1 MTYDLLLDRAHHHA
15 LQYLRTLPARPVRAS
30 AGFRALVDAL
40 DTGLPDHPTDAAR
53 VLDDLATRA
62 DPGLIATAGPRYF
75 GFVTGGSYP
84 AAVAAEWLVTG
95 WDQNA
100 ALHVMSPA
108 ISAIESITARWILD
122 VLGLPAG
129 CSVGFVTGA
138 HMANVTALA
147 AARHEVLRRAG
158 WDVEARGLQGGPA
171 LTVLAS
177 TEAHTS
183 IAAACRMI
191 GVGSETIVR
200 VAADDQG
207 RIRPDA
213 LGAALSATSGPR
225 IVCAQSGN
233 VNTGAFDRLEEIA
246 GLTRAHAAWLHIDG
260 AFGLW
265 AAATPAYRELIRGL
279 PLADSWTTD
288 GHKWLN
294 VPYDSGIV
302 IVAHPAAHRAAMSQ
316 TAAYLTPA
324 EGEARDGMDWTPE
337 ASRRARAVAIYVV
350 FRTLGRSGLADLVE
364 RCCRLAARM
373 AGALRT
379 RAGIRIL
386 NDVVLNQVLVRFESA
401 NGENVTPGVIA
412 AIQQDAV
419 CWCGGTEWHGQ
430 PAMRISVSSWRT
442 SDEDID
448 CSADAIA
455 RAHERVR
462 G

>member
-1 MTYDLLLDRAHHHA
+1 
-15 LQYLRTLPARPVRAS
+15 
-30 AGFRALVDAL
+30 
-40 DTGLPDHPTDAAR
+40 
-53 VLDDLATRA
+53 
-62 DPGLIATAGPRYF
+62 
-75 GFVTGGSYP
+75 
-84 AAVAAEWLVTG
+84 
-95 WDQNA
+95 
-100 ALHVMSPA
+100 
-108 ISAIESITARWILD
+108 
-122 VLGLPAG
+122 
-129 CSVGFVTGA
+129 
-138 HMANVTALA
+138 
-147 AARHEVLRRAG
+147 
-158 WDVEARGLQGGPA
+158 
-171 LTVLAS
+171 
-177 TEAHTS
+177 
-183 IAAACRMI
+183 
-191 GVGSETIVR
+191 
-200 VAADDQG
+200 
-207 RIRPDA
+207 
-213 LGAALSATSGPR
+213 
-225 IVCAQSGN
+225 
-233 VNTGAFDRLEEIA
+233 
-246 GLTRAHAAWLHIDG
+246 
-260 AFGLW
+260 
-265 AAATPAYRELIRGL
+265 
-279 PLADSWTTD
+279 
-288 GHKWLN
+288 
-294 VPYDSGIV
+294 
-302 IVAHPAAHRAAMSQ
+302 MSQ